1 MKIDIEISYSPLQND
16 FIPPIDSF
24 IGKLQHP
31 ELKVITSKLST
42 MVTGDYNLAMTQ
54 IQNAMGELM
63 QAYPSVFHLK
73 ITNAS
78 PV

>member
-16 FIPPIDSF
+16 FIPPIDNF

-42 MVTGDYNLAMTQ
+42 LVTGDYNLAMTQ

-63 QAYPSVFHLK
+63 QSYPSVFHLK